1 MRKSKTSILTL
12 MIFTLFTGCS
22 NSDTDTSYPEFP
34 SRWTSNNGS
43 KYHVWFQDWSDYTRM
58 FLKINSD
65 TVLVEPNKY
74 AAVAKGKNYLFPKE
88 YKQISYKQLIGNIDW
103 KGLPKWDKGSTNSF
117 KWLVDRSNPKIK
129 LPQAYLCEATMSND
143 NNLNLKILNGSEIL
157 YELDLKPAKVY

>member
-1 MRKSKTSILTL
+1 MSYEFDPITNELIDRDPSSDDLGKRLLNTTAIFDDEPRSMKQEQPKSK
-12 MIFTLFTGCS
+12 
-22 NSDTDTSYPEFP
+22 
-34 SRWTSNNGS
+34 
-43 KYHVWFQDWSDYTRM
+43 
-58 FLKINSD
+58 
-65 TVLVEPNKY
+65 
-74 AAVAKGKNYLFPKE
+74 GKLNPKE

-103 KGLPKWDKGSTNSF
+103 EGLPKWDKGSTNSF

>member
-1 MRKSKTSILTL
+1 MVI
-12 MIFTLFTGCS
+12 
-22 NSDTDTSYPEFP
+22 
-34 SRWTSNNGS
+34 
-43 KYHVWFQDWSDYTRM
+43 
-58 FLKINSD
+58 
-65 TVLVEPNKY
+65 
-74 AAVAKGKNYLFPKE
+74 
-88 YKQISYKQLIGNIDW
+88 LIG